1 MFVKYLPKITN
12 MSPETADTK
21 TAAVEPVAALISR
34 DLDAILEELSSL
46 VRIPSV
52 SWSSFDPAHV
62 QLSSEAVAG
71 LATELSF
78 FETVN
83 ILQSEKSDGTGLG
96 QPAVVARRAAKND
109 RPTVLLYAHHDVQP
123 PGADTD
129 WKTSPFEPVI
139 VGDRMF
145 GRGAADDK
153 AGIMSHIASLRALT
167 ELSSEVD
174 LGIVLYVEGE
184 EEFGSPSFQN
194 FLSDHRELLASDIII
209 VADSGNW
216 SETVPALTV
225 SLRGNVTF
233 KLTVRTLDHALHS
246 GMFGGVVPDAMLAM
260 IHLLATLHNAD
271 GSVAIDGLTFQAPET
286 PEYDEVQL
294 RAESGLLDSVSPL
307 GSGTFLNRI
316 WNQPSITVTGI
327 DAPNVN
333 NASNT
338 LLPEVS
344 VRVSVRVAPGQTAVA
359 AAEAVTAHVLSHAP
373 WGVVPV
379 ISDLSTGEPF
389 LADTSGSAAVAARRA
404 MADAWGVNPVDMGV
418 GGSIPFI
425 SDFVAVFPEAQIL
438 VTGVEDPDSRA
449 HSPNESLHI
458 GAFEKAIVTQA
469 LLLLRLNLAE

>member
-1 MFVKYLPKITN
+1 
-12 MSPETADTK
+12 MSNKDADT
-21 TAAVEPVAALISR
+21 VNVAALISR
-34 DLDAILEELSSL
+34 DLDGILEELASL

-52 SWSSFDPAHV
+52 SWSSFDPTQV
-62 QLSSEAVAG
+62 QLSSEAVAE
-71 LATELSF
+71 LATGLDF
-78 FETVN
+78 FDSVS
-83 ILQSEKSDGTGLG
+83 ILQSQKSDGSGHG
-96 QPAVVARRAAKND
+96 QPAVVARRNAQNG

-123 PGADTD
+123 PGADAD
-129 WKTSPFEPVI
+129 WLTAAFEPVI

-153 AGIMSHIASLRALT
+153 AGIMSHISSLRALT
-167 ELSSEVD
+167 ELSDHVD

-194 FLSDHRELLASDIII
+194 FLNDHQTLLASDIII

-233 KLTVRTLDHALHS
+233 KLTMRTLDHALHS
-246 GMFGGVVPDAMLAM
+246 GMFGGAVPDAMLAM
-260 IHLLATLHNAD
+260 IQLLSTLHCAD
-271 GSVAIDGLTFQAPET
+271 GTVAVEGLSSNAPVT
-286 PEYDEVQL
+286 PDYDEAQL
-294 RAESGLLDSVSPL
+294 RHESGLLPGVSPL
-307 GSGTFLNRI
+307 GAGTILNRI

-327 DAPNVN
+327 DAPNVA

-344 VRVSVRVAPGQTAVA
+344 VRVSVRVAPGQSASQA
-359 AAEAVTAHVLSHAP
+359 ADAVTTHLLAHSP

-389 LADTSGSAAVAARRA
+389 LADTSGSAAVAARGA
-404 MADAWGVNPVDMGV
+404 MADAWGIAPVDMGV

-425 SDFVAVFPEAQIL
+425 SDFVAMFPEAQIL

-458 GAFEKAIVTQA
+458 GAFEKAVVAQA
-469 LLLLRLNLAE
+469 LLLMRLNQGARNQE

>member
-1 MFVKYLPKITN
+1 
-12 MSPETADTK
+12 MSYETAD
-21 TAAVEPVAALISR
+21 AQNVAALIAR
-34 DLDAILEELSSL
+34 DRDAILQELSFL

-52 SWSSFDPAHV
+52 SWSAFDAFQV
-62 QLSSEAVAG
+62 QRSSHAVSELAIG
-71 LATELSF
+71 LDIFDSVE
-78 FETVN
+78 
-83 ILQSEKSDGTGLG
+83 ILQSQKADGTGLG
-96 QPAVVARRAAKND
+96 QPAVVARRAPKNG

-123 PGADTD
+123 PGDEED
-129 WKTSPFEPVI
+129 WLTTPFEPVI

-153 AGIMSHIASLRALT
+153 AGVMSHIASLRAVT
-167 ELSSEVD
+167 EIAGDFD

-194 FLSDHRELLASDIII
+194 FLEDHRQLLAADIIV

-216 SETVPALTV
+216 STTVPALTV

-233 KLTVRTLDHALHS
+233 KLSVRTLDHALHS

-271 GSVAIDGLTFQAPET
+271 GSVAVSGLRSSDPET
-286 PEYDEVQL
+286 PAYDEAQL
-294 RAESGLLDSVSPL
+294 REESGLLDGVSAL
-307 GSGTFLNRI
+307 GTGTFLNRI

-327 DAPNVN
+327 DAPTVG

-344 VRVSVRVAPGQTAVA
+344 VRVSVRVAPGQSAVE
-359 AAEAVTAHVLSHAP
+359 AAEAVSRHLLAHAP
-373 WGVVPV
+373 WGVIPV
-379 ISDLSTGEPF
+379 LSDVSTGEPF
-389 LADTSGSAAVAARRA
+389 LADTRGSAAFQARRA
-404 MADAWGVNPVDMGV
+404 MTDAWGIAPVDMGV

-425 SDFVAVFPEAQIL
+425 SDFVAMFPNAQIL

-449 HSPNESLHI
+449 HSPNESLHL
-458 GAFEKAIVTQA
+458 GSFEKAIVAQS
-469 LLLLRLNLAE
+469 LLLLRLNAGA

>member
-1 MFVKYLPKITN
+1 
-12 MSPETADTK
+12 MSHMNADATD
-21 TAAVEPVAALISR
+21 VAALISR
-34 DLDAILEELSSL
+34 DLDTILDELATL

-52 SWSSFDPAHV
+52 SWSSFDPANV
-62 QLSSEAVAG
+62 QRSSEAVASLARG
-71 LATELSF
+71 LAF

-83 ILQSEKSDGTGLG
+83 ILQSQKSDGLGLG
-96 QPAVVARRAAKND
+96 QPAVVARRAAKNG

-123 PGADTD
+123 PGADSD
-129 WKTSPFEPVI
+129 WLTTPFEPVVI
-139 VGDRMF
+139 GDRMF
-145 GRGAADDK
+145 GRGSADDK
-153 AGIMSHIASLRALT
+153 AGVMSHIASLRALT
-167 ELSSEVD
+167 ELVGDVD
-174 LGIVLYVEGE
+174 LGVVLYVEGE

-194 FLSDHRELLASDIII
+194 FLADHRELLASDIII

-233 KLTVRTLDHALHS
+233 KLTVRTLDHAVHS
-246 GMFGGVVPDAMLAM
+246 GMFGGAIPDAMLAM
-260 IHLLATLHNAD
+260 IHLLATLHHAD
-271 GSVAIDGLTFQAPET
+271 GSVAVDGLTSNAPIT
-286 PEYDEVQL
+286 PEYDEAQL
-294 RAESGLLDSVSPL
+294 REESGLLKGISPL

-327 DAPNVN
+327 DAPNVD

-344 VRVSVRVAPGQTAVA
+344 VRVSVRVAPGQKA
-359 AAEAVTAHVLSHAP
+359 AAAADTVTAHLSANAP

-389 LADTSGSAAVAARRA
+389 LADTTGPAAMAARSA
-404 MADAWGVNPVDMGV
+404 MEDAWGIAPVDMGV

-425 SDFVAVFPEAQIL
+425 SDFVAMFPQAQIL

-458 GAFEKAIVTQA
+458 GAFEKAIVTQT
-469 LLLLRLNLAE
+469 LLLLRLNSGA

>member
-21 TAAVEPVAALISR
+21 TVAVENVAALIAR
-34 DLDAILEELSSL
+34 DLDAILEELASL

-52 SWSSFDPAHV
+52 SWSSFDSAQV
-62 QLSSEAVAG
+62 QLSSEAVAA
-71 LATELSF
+71 LATGLSF
-78 FETVN
+78 FDSVD
-83 ILQSEKSDGTGLG
+83 ILQSEKNDGTGLG
-96 QPAVVARRAAKND
+96 QPAVVARRAATNG

-123 PGADTD
+123 PGADAD
-129 WKTSPFEPVI
+129 WKTTPFEPVI

-167 ELSSEVD
+167 ELSGDVD

-194 FLSDHRELLASDIII
+194 FLKDHRELLASDIII

-260 IHLLATLHNAD
+260 IQLLATLHNAD
-271 GSVAIDGLTFQAPET
+271 GSVAIDGLTSQSPKT
-286 PEYDEVQL
+286 PEYDEAQL
-294 RAESGLLDSVSPL
+294 RAESGLLDAISPL
-307 GSGTFLNRI
+307 GAGTFLNRI
-316 WNQPSITVTGI
+316 WNQPSVTVTGI

-344 VRVSVRVAPGQTAVA
+344 VRVSVRVAPGQTAVDA
-359 AAEAVTAHVLSHAP
+359 ANAVTAHILSHAP

-389 LADTSGSAAVAARRA
+389 LADTSGTAAVAARTA
-404 MADAWGVNPVDMGV
+404 MTDAWGVAPVDMGV

-425 SDFVAVFPEAQIL
+425 SDFVSVFPEAQIL

-458 GAFEKAIVTQA
+458 GAFEKAIVAQA
-469 LLLLRLNLAE
+469 LLLLRLNIGQ